1 MKNVDKENIK
11 TQEIK
16 GKERTTITAKPKKK
30 YNLLLL
36 PLEGK
41 AEYITVHPHRQ
52 EQRQF
57 WKRKLMDVLMPTE
70 RHL

>member
-16 GKERTTITAKPKKK
+16 RKERITITEKPKKK

-36 PLEGK
+36 PLEG
-41 AEYITVHPHRQ
+41 
-52 EQRQF
+52 
-57 WKRKLMDVLMPTE
+57 
-70 RHL
+70 